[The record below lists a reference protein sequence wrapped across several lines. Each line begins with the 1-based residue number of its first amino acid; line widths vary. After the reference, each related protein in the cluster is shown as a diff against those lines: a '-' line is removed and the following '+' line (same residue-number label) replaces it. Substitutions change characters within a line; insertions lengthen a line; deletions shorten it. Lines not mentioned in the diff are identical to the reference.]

1 MSSGI
6 EKYYSINKD
15 NLDKS
20 NYLQSLLSEAVR
32 LNLLNAEQIH
42 NIRLQLADMITT
54 ETRSYTQGDSSSVT
68 VETAQSLMMSIIYTL
83 DFYLKSLPS
92 TDKCLDAIKSMKLMD
107 IYSKGKELIK
117 NEIEKTKRLLALIQ
131 KNKIST
137 DNIAYNDT
145 IESLNEFPKK
155 YNPMFAAHDS
165 VVSIDYP
172 LCIDRMDTCGVEYIS
187 IYLEKLYWENEFCRK
202 FSPKSIAKLLNG
214 YSNESNELLINIF
227 KLVLANSLGSV
238 LLKRSARDLKIDN
251 DDCQSLQHSLINMSL
266 KDYESEI
273 RSSVVKIIDELEI
286 ESEFLTKYIFETVDS
301 ISERIKE
308 LLKLN
313 KLSNIF
319 IAMKDNTDG
328 TDIKFEDG
336 KKMDDEMFRKV
347 TEEIRSC
354 RFVSD
359 KLKIIWQEVHSFIDL
374 VDILGADCIFENE
387 FNELFSSFG
396 NMELAMLLNE
406 LPSNKISGYRH
417 LSIKDFDLH
426 LSESEKEWH
435 AAFSAYL
442 NSLNSARMKEIIEI
456 SNKLARK

>member
-313 KLSNIF
+313 KLVLC
-319 IAMKDNTDG
+319 
-328 TDIKFEDG
+328 IK
-336 KKMDDEMFRKV
+336 K
-347 TEEIRSC
+347 
-354 RFVSD
+354 
-359 KLKIIWQEVHSFIDL
+359 
-374 VDILGADCIFENE
+374 
-387 FNELFSSFG
+387 
-396 NMELAMLLNE
+396 
-406 LPSNKISGYRH
+406 
-417 LSIKDFDLH
+417 
-426 LSESEKEWH
+426 
-435 AAFSAYL
+435 
-442 NSLNSARMKEIIEI
+442 
-456 SNKLARK
+456 